1 MVDQAKKLWA
11 EGWIRAV
18 ITLILTATI
27 SWATALV
34 TIREQQV
41 RQEEQISS
49 VQEYVK
55 ESRGYM
61 QEIDRRLSRIEG
73 RLQGQRDALKGT
85 TP

>member
-18 ITLILTATI
+18 ITLILTATV

-49 VQEYVK
+49 IQEYVK
-55 ESRGYM
+55 EARSYM
-61 QEIDRRLSRIEG
+61 QEIDRRLARIEG
-73 RLQGQRDALKGT
+73 RLQA
-85 TP
+85 P

>member
-49 VQEYVK
+49 MQDYVK

-73 RLQGQRDALKGT
+73 RLQGQRDAT
-85 TP
+85 RNSAP